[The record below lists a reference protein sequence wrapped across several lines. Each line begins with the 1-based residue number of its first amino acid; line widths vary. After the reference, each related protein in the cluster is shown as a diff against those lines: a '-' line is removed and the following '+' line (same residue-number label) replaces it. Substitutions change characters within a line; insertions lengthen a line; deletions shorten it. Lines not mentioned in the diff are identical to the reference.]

1 MSDIVEGYAK
11 VHAAYRTGTT
21 GAHPVADLFPML
33 AADELADLAADIRE
47 RGLIHPIVLDAEGR
61 ILDGRN
67 RLVACEIAE
76 VQPEFVTYDGDD
88 PDGYALAVN
97 VQRRNL
103 TKGQLAMVAAK
114 ARLVSNHSTRL
125 VADQTG
131 LKQSRIAY
139 AATVLE
145 YAPALADSVVSG
157 ALGLD
162 AAYEQAR
169 QIKAAAEG
177 EEAQL
182 ARLRDEDP
190 ELAAKVVEGELSL
203 KGARAELDERRRVRQ
218 QEIDTA
224 RRVAAS
230 LVGDFQANVSTV
242 VLGARHGETGLI
254 SKDMVTAL
262 RSALDLLE
270 ESL

>member
-1 MSDIVEGYAK
+1 MTA
-11 VHAAYRTGTT
+11 
-21 GAHPVADLFPML
+21 AHPVADLFPML

-67 RLVACEIAE
+67 RLAACEIAE

-103 TKGQLAMVAAK
+103 TKGQAAMVAAR
-114 ARLVSNHSTRL
+114 AALVSKGTKAEAAKGAGVSAGRVSQA
-125 VADQTG
+125 VA
-131 LKQSRIAY
+131 
-139 AATVLE
+139 VLQ
-145 YAPALADSVVSG
+145 YAPALADSVISG

-169 QIKAAAEG
+169 QIKTAAEG

-190 ELAAKVVEGELSL
+190 ELAAKVVEGDLSL

-230 LVGDFQANVSTV
+230 LVGDFQANVATV

-270 ESL
+270 ASL